1 MKVSRKQFL
10 QTVAAA
16 PLQAAQKTRA
26 SKSSGARPNV
36 LILMSDQHR
45 PDLMTCAGRDMVPT
59 PHLDRI
65 AEHGVRF
72 TNAYCPYPV
81 CVGSRTSFLTGLYAH
96 HHGAVSN
103 ELSLDWR
110 TRTIAHHFRD
120 HGYVTGLIGKMHLN
134 QPHLHGFDYHLGFND
149 WLMYLGP
156 KTQLYANDIASHP
169 QGPAFFKTVLDHGSG
184 FPELPYLWSKGSPWA
199 GKVQLNDKVA
209 SDLEAEDHIDAFV
222 ARESTRFL
230 RQFQDAPFFL
240 VAGFLK
246 PHPPYHPPKE
256 WAAKYPLEK
265 MQLPAVGDV
274 AQYPK
279 HIQTRIQHNQAL
291 GEHRLRAG
299 RSGYMGNLGF
309 LDLCVGEVYKSL
321 EELGLIDN
329 TIVIYTSDHGDMD
342 GDHGLWQKFVLYEPS
357 VAVPL
362 IVTYPKTIPQGKV
375 SRALVEYMGI
385 YPTLAELTGTGVPE
399 GIDARSFAGAAR
411 NPGQAGPEAAFSE
424 YDLGS
429 AVPQYM
435 IRTQRYKYIYN
446 DGQIDELYDWEADP
460 GEYVNRAKDAG
471 MKRTRDRL
479 RDQLFAWYDP
489 GQNPYRPK
497 SIPSRPV

>member
-16 PLQAAQKTRA
+16 PLQAAQRKDSPPAR
-26 SKSSGARPNV
+26 RPNV

-45 PDLMTCAGRDMVPT
+45 PDLMTCAGRDLVPT

-65 AEHGVRF
+65 AAHGVRF

-96 HHGAVSN
+96 RHGAVSN

-199 GKVQLNDKVA
+199 GKVQLNGKVA
-209 SDLEAEDHIDAFV
+209 SDLEAEDHVDAFV

-230 RQFQDAPFFL
+230 RQFKDAPFFL
-240 VAGFLK
+240 IAGFLK
-246 PHPPYHPPKE
+246 PHPPYHPPAE
-256 WAAKYPLEK
+256 WAAKYPAGK
-265 MQLPAVGDV
+265 MQLPPVGDSS
-274 AQYPK
+274 QYPK
-279 HIQTRIQHNQAL
+279 HIQTRIAHNLAL
-291 GEHRLRAG
+291 GEQRLRAS
-299 RSGYMGNLGF
+299 RAGYMGNLGF

-329 TIVIYTSDHGDMD
+329 TIVIYTSDHGEMD

-362 IVTYPKTIPQGKV
+362 TVSFPKSLPQGKV
-375 SRALVEYMGI
+375 SRALVEYIGI
-385 YPTLAELTGTGVPE
+385 YPTLAELTGTGAPA
-399 GIDARSFAGAAR
+399 GIDARSFASAVK
-411 NPGQAGPEAAFSE
+411 NPDSAGPAAAFSE

-446 DGQIDELYDWEADP
+446 DGEIDELYDHDADP
-460 GEYVNRAKDAG
+460 AELVNRAADAG
-471 MKRTRDRL
+471 MQRTRGQL

-489 GQNPYRPK
+489 KRNPYR
-497 SIPSRPV
+497 RG

>member
-1 MKVSRKQFL
+1 
-10 QTVAAA
+10 
-16 PLQAAQKTRA
+16 
-26 SKSSGARPNV
+26 
-36 LILMSDQHR
+36 
-45 PDLMTCAGRDMVPT
+45 
-59 PHLDRI
+59 
-65 AEHGVRF
+65 
-72 TNAYCPYPV
+72 
-81 CVGSRTSFLTGLYAH
+81 
-96 HHGAVSN
+96 
-103 ELSLDWR
+103 
-110 TRTIAHHFRD
+110 
-120 HGYVTGLIGKMHLN
+120 
-134 QPHLHGFDYHLGFND
+134 
-149 WLMYLGP
+149 
-156 KTQLYANDIASHP
+156 
-169 QGPAFFKTVLDHGSG
+169 
-184 FPELPYLWSKGSPWA
+184 
-199 GKVQLNDKVA
+199 
-209 SDLEAEDHIDAFV
+209 
-222 ARESTRFL
+222 
-230 RQFQDAPFFL
+230 
-240 VAGFLK
+240 
-246 PHPPYHPPKE
+246 
-256 WAAKYPLEK
+256 
-265 MQLPAVGDV
+265 
-274 AQYPK
+274 
-279 HIQTRIQHNQAL
+279 
-291 GEHRLRAG
+291 
-299 RSGYMGNLGF
+299 
-309 LDLCVGEVYKSL
+309 VGEVYKSL

-362 IVTYPKTIPQGKV
+362 IVSYPKTIPQGKV